1 MKNTKAE
8 EIIPTLRAMVALELK
23 KSHGM
28 SNAETARAL
37 SITPQ
42 AVTQYTKGVRA
53 FGKHSLASNDL
64 VKKVVK
70 EYAAKIALRKRPV
83 QETEL
88 LDLAYEVLMLAEAPR
103 RESEKLEEQARS
115 QALRIL
121 RSRLAAEQEA
131 AELFLSEAIKS
142 KDDIVRLLF
151 RQVASDSLRHADIMQ
166 AAISAVE
173 RGLGEGPLPDPER
186 LRQLQQH
193 EEKSHIHDL
202 EEVKKMLPNNLLK
215 ILLDSVEADEAKHD
229 MILDKLISLRSRE
242 QASGASEPTR

>member
-8 EIIPTLRAMVALELK
+8 EIIPVLRAMVALELK

-42 AVTQYTKGVRA
+42 AVTQYVKGVRA
-53 FGKHSLASNDL
+53 LGKHSLGSNEL

-173 RGLGEGPLPDPER
+173 KGAREG
-186 LRQLQQH
+186 
-193 EEKSHIHDL
+193 
-202 EEVKKMLPNNLLK
+202 
-215 ILLDSVEADEAKHD
+215 
-229 MILDKLISLRSRE
+229 
-242 QASGASEPTR
+242 

>member
-8 EIIPTLRAMVALELK
+8 NIIPLLRAMVALELK

-28 SNAETARAL
+28 TSAETARAL

-42 AVTQYTKGVRA
+42 AVAQYVKGVRA
-53 FGKHSLASNDL
+53 LGKHSLGSNEL

-103 RESEKLEEQARS
+103 RESEKLEEQVRS

-142 KDDIVRLLF
+142 RDDIVRLLF

-173 RGLGEGPLPDPER
+173 KGVREGPLPDPER
-186 LRQLQQH
+186 LRQLREH
-193 EEKSHIHDL
+193 EEKSHVHDL
-202 EEVKKMLPNNLLK
+202 EEVKRMIPNNLVK
-215 ILLDSVEADEAKHD
+215 ILLDSVAADEAKHD
-229 MILDKLISLRSRE
+229 MILDKLISLRE
-242 QASGASEPTR
+242 SGAA

>member
-8 EIIPTLRAMVALELK
+8 EIIPVLRAMVALELK

-42 AVTQYTKGVRA
+42 AVTQYVKGVRA
-53 FGKHSLASNDL
+53 LGKHSLGSNEL

-173 RGLGEGPLPDPER
+173 KGAREGPLPDPER
-186 LRQLQQH
+186 LRQLQEH
-193 EEKSHIHDL
+193 EEKSHVHDL
-202 EEVKKMLPNNLLK
+202 EEVKRMLPNNLVK
-215 ILLDSVEADEAKHD
+215 ILLDSVAADEAKHD
-229 MILDKLISLRSRE
+229 MILDKLISLRE
-242 QASGASEPTR
+242 SGAT